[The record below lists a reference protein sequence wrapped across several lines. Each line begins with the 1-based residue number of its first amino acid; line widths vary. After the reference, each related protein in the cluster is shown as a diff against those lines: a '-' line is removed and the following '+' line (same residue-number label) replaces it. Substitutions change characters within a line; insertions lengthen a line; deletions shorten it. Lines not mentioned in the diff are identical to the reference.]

1 MWSPI
6 QFVAVLGS
14 LLVLVAYVA
23 SQFGYLSATGLAYA
37 FTNIVGSGILAVVA
51 ALEAQWGFLVLEGAW
66 ALVSLVAVVRQ
77 KAKANTHRE
86 RRVSDARVAALARDI
101 RRMQEH
107 RANLIYH
114 DLSYSAD
121 ELRFELLKGLV

>member
-1 MWSPI
+1 
-6 QFVAVLGS
+6 
-14 LLVLVAYVA
+14 
-23 SQFGYLSATGLAYA
+23 
-37 FTNIVGSGILAVVA
+37 
-51 ALEAQWGFLVLEGAW
+51 LEGAW

-86 RRVSDARVAALARDI
+86 RRVSDARVTALARVK
-101 RRMQEH
+101 RQMQEH
-107 RANLIYH
+107 RAYLTYQ